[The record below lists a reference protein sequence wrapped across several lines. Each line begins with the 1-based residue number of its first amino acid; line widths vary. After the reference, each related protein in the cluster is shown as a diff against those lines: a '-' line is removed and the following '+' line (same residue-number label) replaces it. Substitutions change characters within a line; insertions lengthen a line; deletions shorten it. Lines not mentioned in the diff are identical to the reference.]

1 MTTSLHQTDLFGS
14 AETGDLAFEK
24 SLWERGTMRIA
35 GTDEAGRGCLAGP
48 VVAAAVI
55 LHPDSRIDDVADS
68 KTLSAPSRSRLAEQ
82 IRDNV
87 LAWSVAE
94 CSPAEI
100 DSMNI
105 LWAAMEAMRR
115 AVASLS
121 IAAEYVLIDG
131 NTEIPGLDVP
141 SRTIIKGDSR
151 SHSVA
156 AASILAKT
164 HRDTIMQKLHVQHPG
179 FAWDSNKGYPT
190 VAHYKG
196 LATHGPTAHHR
207 RSFSLER

>member
-1 MTTSLHQTDLFGS
+1 MTTPIHQPDLFGS
-14 AETGDLAFEK
+14 TETGDLAFER
-24 SLWERGTMRIA
+24 SLWERGIQHVA

-55 LHPDSRIDDVADS
+55 LHRDSRIDDVADS
-68 KTLSAPSRSRLAEQ
+68 KTLSAPSRVRLAAQ
-82 IRDNV
+82 IREEAI
-87 LAWSVAE
+87 AWSVAE

-115 AVASLS
+115 AVAGLDL
-121 IAAEYVLIDG
+121 AADFVLIDG
-131 NTEIPGLDVP
+131 NTDIPGLDVP

-151 SHSVA
+151 SHSIA

-164 HRDTIMQKLHVQHPG
+164 HRDAVMRKLHVQHPG
-179 FAWDSNKGYPT
+179 FGWDSNMGYPT
-190 VAHYKG
+190 VAHYEG
-196 LATHGPTAHHR
+196 LASHGPTPHHR
-207 RSFSLER
+207 RSFNLQR

>member
-1 MTTSLHQTDLFGS
+1 MSTHLYQPDLFGQ
-14 AETGDLAFEK
+14 AQTGDLAFEK
-24 SLWERGTMRIA
+24 SLWERGTMHVA

-68 KTLSAPSRSRLAEQ
+68 KTLSAPSRSRLADQ

-87 LAWSVAE
+87 VAWSVAE
-94 CSPAEI
+94 CSPDEI

-115 AVASLS
+115 AVSSL
-121 IAAEYVLIDG
+121 ATTAEFVLIDG
-131 NTEIPGLDVP
+131 NTDIPGLDIP

-164 HRDTIMQKLHVQHPG
+164 HRDAIMQKLHVQHPG
-179 FAWDSNKGYPT
+179 FGWDSNKGYPT

-196 LATHGPTAHHR
+196 LATLGPTAYHR